1 MSGLKQYD
9 LCKPVND
16 LVGNGPYSGVIAAT
30 SNVVIL
36 SIEGTNALVSREG
49 NYRDSI
55 TIPLSQL
62 QPIRNNK

>member
-1 MSGLKQYD
+1 MQSLKQYD

-36 SIEGTNALVSREG
+36 SIEGTNAVVCREG

-55 TIPLSQL
+55 TIPLNQL
-62 QPIRNNK
+62 QPIRKK

>member
-36 SIEGTNALVSREG
+36 SIEGTNAVVCREG

-55 TIPLSQL
+55 TVPINQL
-62 QPIRNNK
+62 KPIRNK

>member
-1 MSGLKQYD
+1 MQQLKQYD
-9 LCKPVND
+9 LCKPAND

-36 SIEGTNALVSREG
+36 SIEGTNAVVCREG

-55 TIPLSQL
+55 TVPINQL
-62 QPIRNNK
+62 KPIRNK